1 MALALSACAPRVV
14 YQKVYI
20 PTKCQITPT
29 KRPSKDLGV
38 LEYLQELL
46 IYTEQ
51 LELDL
56 QHCIDNSVSRPKNP
70 YKRQISLRAFSPSLT
85 PKRRLKA
92 FKGYST

>member
-1 MALALSACAPRVV
+1 MAKIPLRPALGGLAPCLALVLNACAPRIV

-56 QHCIDNSVSRPKNP
+56 QHCIDNSVSRPKNALQTTDKP
-70 YKRQISLRAFSPSLT
+70 
-85 PKRRLKA
+85 
-92 FKGYST
+92 